1 MSDTTSV
8 QAPVTTKWWGNSLTI
23 RGALLS
29 AASAAFPV
37 LGAVVGIDL
46 SGETI
51 RQLGEQTVVLVQ
63 AAGGL
68 AGMAMTIAGRLRAST
83 RLERRSF
90 AVQV

>member
-8 QAPVTTKWWGNSLTI
+8 QAPVLAKWWGNSLTI

-29 AASAAFPV
+29 AASAAFPIF
-37 LGAVVGIDL
+37 GTVVGIDL

-51 RQLGEQTVVLVQ
+51 RQIGEQTVVLVQ

-68 AGMAMTIAGRLRAST
+68 AGMAMSIAGRLRAT
-83 RLERRSF
+83 ARLERRSF
-90 AVQV
+90 AVQL